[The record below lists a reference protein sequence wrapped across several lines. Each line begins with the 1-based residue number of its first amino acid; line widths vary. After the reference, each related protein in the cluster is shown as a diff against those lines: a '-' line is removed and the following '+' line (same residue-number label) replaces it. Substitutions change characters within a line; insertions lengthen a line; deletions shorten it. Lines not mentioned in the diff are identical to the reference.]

1 MRGNALSP
9 GDAGGGRRSL
19 LLGWISL
26 AGEQGFIDVKIAG
39 FDQPGIGG
47 HQIAR
52 REQNDI
58 AGYDLRR
65 RDVDRL
71 SVAQR
76 LGGKR
81 NLLAQPLSGVLGL
94 ALLRH
99 VEDHGH
105 EHDDGDDDEA
115 RQRPR

>member
-1 MRGNALSP
+1 MRSRWEP
-9 GDAGGGRRSL
+9 RGRRASSS
-19 LLGWISL
+19 WISL
-26 AGEQGFIDVKIAG
+26 AGEQGFINVEIAG
-39 FDQPGIGG
+39 FDQPGIGR

-81 NLLAQPLSGVLGL
+81 NLLAQPLSSVLGL

-115 RQRPR
+115 QQRPR